1 MVQPVEIQIPPRSAV
16 RTDTLD
22 CYLRSMSFY
31 HDRACTGSASSS
43 RPRTGL
49 DHHGVVSHDRQRL
62 RSLPCLPSY
71 TARTKDVLLSTSP
84 LPSATACCNHA
95 CCCSPC
101 HHGAMLHAPHSTNR
115 LSASDI
121 RGVCTVSLV
130 SSASAIPPFYVH
142 GRCERIG
149 KTPPPGIKK
158 RSISAP
164 FHFCH
169 LNHSTCKIKS
179 QYTFST
185 LLVHHLFTMLLV
197 LNEIPI
203 SVLFQNISKHLF

>member
-1 MVQPVEIQIPPRSAV
+1 
-16 RTDTLD
+16 
-22 CYLRSMSFY
+22 MSFY
-31 HDRACTGSASSS
+31 HDKVCISSASSS
-43 RPRTGL
+43 RPRTEQ
-49 DHHGVVSHDRQRL
+49 DHHGAASHGRPRW
-62 RSLPCLPSY
+62 RSQPFLPSC

-84 LPSATACCNHA
+84 LPSAIACCNHA

-101 HHGAMLHAPHSTNR
+101 HHGAVLYAPHSTDR

-149 KTPPPGIKK
+149 KTPPYGNIK

-164 FHFCH
+164 FPFCH
-169 LNHSTCKIKS
+169 LNHNTCKIKS
-179 QYTFST
+179 QYTLST
-185 LLVHHLFTMLLV
+185 PLVHL
-197 LNEIPI
+197 
-203 SVLFQNISKHLF
+203 

>member
-1 MVQPVEIQIPPRSAV
+1 
-16 RTDTLD
+16 
-22 CYLRSMSFY
+22 MSFY
-31 HDRACTGSASSS
+31 HDKVCISSASSS
-43 RPRTGL
+43 RPRTER
-49 DHHGVVSHDRQRL
+49 DHHGAVSHGRPRL

-84 LPSATACCNHA
+84 LPSATVCCNHA

-101 HHGAMLHAPHSTNR
+101 HHGAVLHAPHSTNH
-115 LSASDI
+115 LSALDI
-121 RGVCTVSLV
+121 RGAYMVSLV

-149 KTPPPGIKK
+149 KTPPLGIKK

-179 QYTFST
+179 QYTLST
-185 LLVHHLFTMLLV
+185 PLVHHLFTMLLA

>member
-1 MVQPVEIQIPPRSAV
+1 
-16 RTDTLD
+16 
-22 CYLRSMSFY
+22 MSFY
-31 HDRACTGSASSS
+31 HDKVCISSASSS
-43 RPRTGL
+43 RPRTEL
-49 DHHGVVSHDRQRL
+49 DYYGVASHGRQRL
-62 RSLPCLPSY
+62 RSQPFLPSY

-95 CCCSPC
+95 CCCSLC
-101 HHGAMLHAPHSTNR
+101 HHGAVLHAPHSTDR

-121 RGVCTVSLV
+121 RGVCMVSLV

-164 FHFCH
+164 FIFAI
-169 LNHSTCKIKS
+169 LIIAPVK
-179 QYTFST
+179 
-185 LLVHHLFTMLLV
+185 
-197 LNEIPI
+197 
-203 SVLFQNISKHLF
+203 

>member
-1 MVQPVEIQIPPRSAV
+1 
-16 RTDTLD
+16 
-22 CYLRSMSFY
+22 MSFY
-31 HDRACTGSASSS
+31 HDMVCISSASSS
-43 RPRTGL
+43 HPRTEP
-49 DHHGVVSHDRQRL
+49 DHHGVASHGQQRL
-62 RSLPCLPSY
+62 RSQPCLPSC
-71 TARTKDVLLSTSP
+71 TARTKDVLLSTSS

-101 HHGAMLHAPHSTNR
+101 HHGAVLHAPRSTVC

-121 RGVCTVSLV
+121 RDVCTVSLV

-149 KTPPPGIKK
+149 KTPPPDIKK

-169 LNHSTCKIKS
+169 LNHNTCKIKS
-179 QYTFST
+179 QYTISAP
-185 LLVHHLFTMLLV
+185 LVNL
-197 LNEIPI
+197 
-203 SVLFQNISKHLF
+203 

>member
-1 MVQPVEIQIPPRSAV
+1 
-16 RTDTLD
+16 
-22 CYLRSMSFY
+22 MSFY

-71 TARTKDVLLSTSP
+71 TEHTRDVPSGILP

-95 CCCSPC
+95 CCCSLC
-101 HHGAMLHAPHSTNR
+101 HHGAVLHAPRSTVR

-121 RGVCTVSLV
+121 RGVCTASLV

-149 KTPPPGIKK
+149 RTPPYGNIK
-158 RSISAP
+158 RSVSAP
-164 FHFCH
+164 FLFCH
-169 LNHSTCKIKS
+169 LNHSTCKLKS
-179 QYTFST
+179 Q
-185 LLVHHLFTMLLV
+185 
-197 LNEIPI
+197 
-203 SVLFQNISKHLF
+203 

>member
-1 MVQPVEIQIPPRSAV
+1 
-16 RTDTLD
+16 
-22 CYLRSMSFY
+22 MSFY
-31 HDRACTGSASSS
+31 HDKVCISSASSS
-43 RPRTGL
+43 RPRTER
-49 DHHGVVSHDRQRL
+49 DHHGVASHGRQRL
-62 RSLPCLPSY
+62 RSLPCLPSC

-101 HHGAMLHAPHSTNR
+101 HHGAVLHAPHSTDR
-115 LSASDI
+115 LSALDI
-121 RGVCTVSLV
+121 RDVCTVSLV

-149 KTPPPGIKK
+149 KTPPYGNIK

-179 QYTFST
+179 QYTFSAP
-185 LLVHHLFTMLLV
+185 LVHHLFTMLLV